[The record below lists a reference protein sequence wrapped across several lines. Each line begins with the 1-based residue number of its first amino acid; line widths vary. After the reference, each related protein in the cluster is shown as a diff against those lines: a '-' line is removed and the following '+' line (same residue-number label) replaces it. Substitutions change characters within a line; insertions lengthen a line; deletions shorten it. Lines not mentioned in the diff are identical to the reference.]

1 MKFVLKPI
9 VTVIAITFFVSACS
23 DDNDDAVDTDVMSE
37 LVDSST
43 DVDVDVDENDN
54 EVEPTDTVD
63 EASDVAIGAID
74 LRNFVDGALIEE
86 ATIVDCTLSGGVET
100 TCYQLTVEGVPADA
114 AIGPFCPESI
124 TTDAADA
131 GIWLDGD
138 SGQTFDVDGNFI
150 LDLPNVYNDNNWLLY
165 DVETGLVN
173 VTDTQTACEAAARP
187 DVDPDYQNHCVEC
200 AVEYYGAD
208 VLNSTVL
215 IPTTP
220 VLADAPSNVGADAV
234 GITLNGVV
242 ISPPAPVSDIL
253 SNYTIAAFDDCGG
266 HVNPAFGY
274 HYHAATD
281 CNTTGTQ
288 PDDHA
293 ELLGYALD
301 GFGIYGLLDANG
313 DEPTGLDE
321 CRGETDD
328 VRGYHYH
335 AASAWE
341 NMFIG
346 CYSGQTEGEASEQEG
361 PPGGRPGGPQE

>member
-1 MKFVLKPI
+1 MKLI
-9 VTVIAITFFVSACS
+9 LWRLATVIAITLFISACS
-23 DDNDDAVDTDVMSE
+23 DSNDDADDTNIASDLIDTATENEEIV
-37 LVDSST
+37 
-43 DVDVDVDENDN
+43 VDEIDVAD
-54 EVEPTDTVD
+54 EV
-63 EASDVAIGAID
+63 SDVAVGAID
-74 LRNFVDGALIEE
+74 LRNFVDGALVEE

-100 TCYQLTVEGVPADA
+100 TCYQLTVEGVPANA
-114 AIGPFCPESI
+114 AVGPFCPESI
-124 TTDAADA
+124 NTTAADA
-131 GIWLDGD
+131 GIWLDGS
-138 SGQTFDVDGNFI
+138 SGETFDVDGNFI
-150 LDLPNVYNDNNWLLY
+150 LNLPNIYGDTNWQLY
-165 DVETGLVN
+165 DVDTGVVN
-173 VTDTQTACEAAARP
+173 VTDTQIACEAAARP
-187 DVDPDYQNHCVEC
+187 DVDPQYQNHCVQC
-200 AVEYYGAD
+200 AVEYYGAE

-220 VLADAPSNVGADAV
+220 VLADAPSSVSADAV

-281 CNTTGTQ
+281 CTTTGTQ

-293 ELLGYALD
+293 GLLGYAMD

-313 DEPTGLDE
+313 EEPTGLDE

-346 CYSGQTEGEASEQEG
+346 CYSGQIEGEAGADE
-361 PPGGRPGGPQE
+361 RPQGGPRG